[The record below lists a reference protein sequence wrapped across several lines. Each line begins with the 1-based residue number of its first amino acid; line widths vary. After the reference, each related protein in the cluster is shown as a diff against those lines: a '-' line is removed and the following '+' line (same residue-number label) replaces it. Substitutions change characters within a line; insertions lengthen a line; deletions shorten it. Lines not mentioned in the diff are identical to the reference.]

1 MSEQYL
7 VLKFLQKP
15 LNLNYV
21 IIVLNNILLKKLTFV
36 KFDSYKQKIH
46 VIIFYLQTIVHMA
59 ETNNFK
65 MENICTT
72 CLVCLYV
79 KNNHI
84 FKSCTVFFS
93 KLVNNF

>member
-36 KFDSYKQKIH
+36 KFDSYKHKFMLLFADNSPH
-46 VIIFYLQTIVHMA
+46 G
-59 ETNNFK
+59 
-65 MENICTT
+65 
-72 CLVCLYV
+72 
-79 KNNHI
+79 
-84 FKSCTVFFS
+84 
-93 KLVNNF
+93 